1 VSARLKLTLSYAGFL
16 VVAGFALVALLVYI
30 LRFVPEGNL
39 SVPTTSPG
47 GSPGRPRAFV
57 PDRGD
62 LLTALWPKA
71 WIVLATLAVFGLVGG
86 WFLAGHMLRPL
97 QRIHRVTQQVSA
109 GSLDHRVRMAGPRD
123 EFRELADTLD
133 TMLDRLQASLDE
145 HRRFAANASHE
156 LRTPYAVERSML
168 DVALADP
175 AGVDVPRLLHR
186 LDRTNRR
193 GTETVEALLALAALD
208 QGRTPARTPVDLAEV
223 TAAAVADLAPVA
235 DDAQVSVR
243 TELGEGDLDGAEPLV
258 RHLVSNLVLNGIR
271 HNTGPGGSV
280 SVATGTTDDGRAHL
294 RVTNTGPA
302 VPPHLLGTLT
312 EPFVRGTG
320 RVTAGAD
327 SPTGSGLGLAIVARV
342 ARDHGADLSLA
353 AAPTGGLDVRVVF
366 PAPGSLTPPGGG
378 RPSGSR
384 PAGAHPAR

>member
-1 VSARLKLTLSYAGFL
+1 MSARLKLTLSYAGFL

-39 SVPTTSPG
+39 SLPAAEVD
-47 GSPGRPRAFV
+47 GSPGPPGRFV

-71 WIVLATLAVFGLVGG
+71 WMVLGALAVVGLVGG

-97 QRIHRVTQQVSA
+97 ARIHRVTRQVAA

-123 EFRELADTLD
+123 EFRQLADTLD

-156 LRTPYAVERSML
+156 LRTPYAVERSLL

-175 AGVDVPRLLHR
+175 AGVDVPELLHR

-193 GTETVEALLALAALD
+193 GIETVEALLALAALD

-223 TAAAVADLAPVA
+223 TAAALADLAPVA
-235 DDAQVSVR
+235 AGAGIDVVPR
-243 TELGEGDLDGAEPLV
+243 LGEGDLDGAQPLV
-258 RHLVSNLVLNGIR
+258 RQLVANLVLNGIR
-271 HNTGPGGSV
+271 HNTGSGGQV
-280 SVATGTTDDGRAHL
+280 TVGTGTTDDGRAHL
-294 RVTNTGPA
+294 RVVNTGPV

-312 EPFVRGTG
+312 EPFVRVAG
-320 RVTAGAD
+320 RVSASAEA
-327 SPTGSGLGLAIVARV
+327 PAGSGLGLTIVARV
-342 ARDHGADLSLA
+342 VAVHGADLHLA
-353 AAPTGGLDVRVVF
+353 APPEGGLDVRVVF
-366 PAPGSLTPPGGG
+366 PAPGGPSPGG
-378 RPSGSR
+378 
-384 PAGAHPAR
+384 

>member
-1 VSARLKLTLSYAGFL
+1 MSARLKLTLSYAGFL

-39 SVPTTSPG
+39 SIPTAEPD
-47 GSPGRPRAFV
+47 GSPGRPGRFV

-71 WIVLATLAVFGLVGG
+71 WMVLGALAVVGLAGG
-86 WFLAGHMLRPL
+86 WFLAGRMLRPL
-97 QRIHRVTQQVSA
+97 QRIHRVTQQVAA

-175 AGVDVPRLLHR
+175 AGVDVPELLHR

-208 QGRTPARTPVDLAEV
+208 QGRTPPRTPVDLAEI
-223 TAAAVADLAPVA
+223 TAAVVAELAPVA
-235 DDAQVSVR
+235 GDAGIAVR
-243 TELGEGDLDGAEPLV
+243 TELGEGDLDGSESLV
-258 RHLVSNLVLNGIR
+258 RQLVVNLVLNGIR

-280 SVATGTTDDGRAHL
+280 TVVTGTADGGRAQL
-294 RVTNTGPA
+294 RVTNTGPY
-302 VPPHLLGTLT
+302 VPEHLLGTLT
-312 EPFVRGTG
+312 EPFVRGAG
-320 RVTAGAD
+320 RVTAG
-327 SPTGSGLGLAIVARV
+327 SESIGSGLGLAIVARV
-342 ARDHGADLSLA
+342 AEDHGADLELS
-353 AAPTGGLDVRVVF
+353 APLSGGLQVTVTF
-366 PAPGSLTPPGGG
+366 PSP
-378 RPSGSR
+378 
-384 PAGAHPAR
+384 

>member
-1 VSARLKLTLSYAGFL
+1 MSARLRLTLSYAGFL
-16 VVAGFALVALLVYI
+16 VVAGLALVALLVYI

-39 SVPTTSPG
+39 PSAQPTRPG
-47 GSPGRPRAFV
+47 APTFFV

-71 WIVLATLAVFGLVGG
+71 WMVLALLAVIGLGGG
-86 WFLAGHMLRPL
+86 WLLAGRMLRPL
-97 QRIHRVTQQVSA
+97 QRIHRVTQQVAA

-156 LRTPYAVERSML
+156 LRTPYAVERAML

-175 AGVDVPRLLHR
+175 GAVDVPQLLHR

-208 QGRTPARTPVDLAEV
+208 QGRTPARTAVDLAEV
-223 TAAAVADLAPVA
+223 TGAVVAELAPLA
-235 DDAQVSVR
+235 EGEQVSLR
-243 TELGEGDLDGAEPLV
+243 AELGEGDLDGVEPLV
-258 RHLVSNLVLNGIR
+258 RRLVTNLVLNGIR

-280 SVATGTTDDGRAHL
+280 HVTTGSTADGGAHL
-294 RVTNTGPA
+294 WVANTGPV
-302 VPPHLLGTLT
+302 VPPHLVGTLT
-312 EPFVRGTG
+312 EPFVRGGG
-320 RVTAGAD
+320 RVSAGAD
-327 SPTGSGLGLAIVARV
+327 DPTGSGLGLAIVARV
-342 ARDHGADLSLA
+342 ARHHGASLDLS
-353 AAPTGGLDVRVVF
+353 APATGGLQVTVVF
-366 PAPGSLTPPGGG
+366 PSPGGPTADAP
-378 RPSGSR
+378 R
-384 PAGAHPAR
+384 